1 MKKIFTMTLLF
12 MLSLQL
18 NATNLSEENLVKA
31 QAVIDKSV
39 EAYGGSD
46 KLTALKQM
54 RISSDVTQTANHQ
67 SFKPDPP
74 WDKHTST
81 ELNAIDLDKKM
92 HMRSYFRNDVRGES
106 SSKVIHYEQSGLRV
120 DLINR
125 TYSDFEAPVDFMQVI
140 EPFIRVTTP
149 LLIKQLMQQ
158 AGTSSYLGE
167 VNLNNK
173 PHDVIKFVMVTGSA
187 ISLYF
192 DKATHLI
199 SKSDRLVRFGL
210 LESYFGDYTMID
222 GVLFNQHFRRTY
234 EGRDYLEQ
242 TNTISAI
249 NQPINDYLAIDK
261 SFNKIRASTTD
272 ANEFKIDELDDG
284 VYFVGNGM
292 SHFLFVDMGDYLISI
307 GGTTSANDK
316 LAAVIEKTGDKP
328 LRYGVLTHHHLSNIQ
343 AVGSLSQAG
352 ATILTVKENTAA
364 INDSLRNNQKIEM
377 EFVENNRVFESKSQR
392 LEIID
397 IGPTPHAEHFL
408 IAYLPKSGIVFEAD
422 HFSASATDLVK
433 PASRNAI
440 TLAAAFKKHKLN
452 VKRIASAQSSY
463 VAGIEKL
470 NEAVAKAK

>member
-1 MKKIFTMTLLF
+1 MKKILTMASLF
-12 MLSLQL
+12 VLSLQL
-18 NATNLSEENLVKA
+18 NATNVPQITLAKA
-31 QAVIDKSV
+31 QAVIDKAV
-39 EAYGGSD
+39 EAYGGPD

-54 RISSDVTQTANHQ
+54 QISSDVTQTANHQ

-92 HMRSYFRNDVRGES
+92 HTRSYYRNDARGES
-106 SSKVIHYEQSGLRV
+106 SSKVIHNGQSGFTV
-120 DLINR
+120 DITNK
-125 TYSDFEAPVDFMQVI
+125 TYSDFEAPIDFMRVT
-140 EPFIRVTTP
+140 ETFFRVTTP
-149 LLIKQLMQQ
+149 LLMKQLMQQ

-167 VNLNNK
+167 VSLNNK
-173 PHDVIKFVMVTGSA
+173 PHDVIKFIMETGSA

-192 DKATHLI
+192 DKTTHLI

-210 LESYFGDYTMID
+210 LESYFGDYKVID
-222 GVLFNQHFRRTY
+222 GILFNQHFKRTY

-249 NQPINDYLAIDK
+249 NQPIDDHLVIDK
-261 SFNKIRASTTD
+261 NFNKIKPTTT
-272 ANEFKIDELDDG
+272 AVNEFKIEELDDD
-284 VYFVGNGM
+284 VYFVGNGT

-307 GGTTSANDK
+307 GGTTSATDK

-422 HFSASATDLVK
+422 HFSASATGPVK
-433 PASRNAI
+433 PASTNTKA
-440 TLAAAFKKHKLN
+440 LAAAFKKHNLN
-452 VKRIASAQSSY
+452 VKKIASAQNPY